1 MKLRHKEHRA
11 FIYDPVKD
19 ETKELN
25 LIRINNGIFIDG
37 KEIKGITEVQV
48 SAAVDEMSEIT
59 IKFNCN
65 IEGLDYIDRKN

>member
-1 MKLRHKEHRA
+1 MKLRQKEHRA

-37 KEIKGITEVQV
+37 KEIKGVTEVQV

-59 IKFNCN
+59 IKFYCN